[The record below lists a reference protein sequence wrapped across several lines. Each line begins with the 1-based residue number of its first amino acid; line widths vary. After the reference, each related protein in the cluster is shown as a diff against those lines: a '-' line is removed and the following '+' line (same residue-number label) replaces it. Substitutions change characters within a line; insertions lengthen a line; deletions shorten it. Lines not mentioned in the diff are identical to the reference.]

1 MSNNCFTH
9 PFSDFSEP
17 SNQNYTR
24 NLFTKSLI
32 QNSINLNSL
41 PQIFE
46 KYAGNTKQYI
56 IEPEPKEFLKRPIFQ
71 QQVYHQDNEINNE
84 KDPRMKA
91 EFYQEKATYANP
103 LNSLINPLQP
113 AADDIF
119 RRDFIPF
126 QAAREQE
133 YDGDMDDF
141 EGRSQTNNL
150 NVNSKKI
157 KKLNVPSKNNNFER
171 KPDNF
176 ERTPN
181 NFERNPN
188 NFERKLNNFERN
200 PNNFEKNPNSFERKP
215 NNFERKSNIYES
227 EPPAPS
233 INPQFLETKHFSGKD
248 LTELIRKEHQKLP
261 IFNRSKVILESIE
274 KEQVVVISGDTG
286 CGKSTQV
293 PKYIYLDARSK
304 NKKVKIVCTQPR
316 RMAALN
322 LAKRVA
328 FELNERLGGIVG
340 YQISLDSK
348 KNEHTA
354 ILYVTNGI
362 FLQSL
367 IHDKMIFEEVTHVIL
382 DEIHERDID
391 SDFTMIAMKHLL
403 NENPHIKLI
412 LMSAT
417 INVQLFVNYF
427 SRDEIQNCHNKEY
440 NYSLNANSKKW
451 EKLNNW
457 EDFDPKVSWMDKIP
471 AEEENIP
478 WTNIKIKK
486 EREVN
491 LYGIN
496 KKVDRSKDMHLEQYN
511 INMNDLPAYSVEI
524 PTEKSFYHVTTFY
537 IDSIENY
544 LGKQLM
550 NGIEFR
556 YIDFDRKKPTLHYE
570 CAQLA
575 IAIIKN
581 ILTKD
586 DQEKQMLS
594 QKNMAYPK
602 SLDGSI
608 LIFLP
613 GFLINNK

>member
-1 MSNNCFTH
+1 MSLLSFLFSQMKNNFFTD

-32 QNSINLNSL
+32 QNSTNLNSL
-41 PQIFE
+41 PQILE
-46 KYAGNTKQYI
+46 KYAGNNPSYPKQYI
-56 IEPEPKEFLKRPIFQ
+56 IEPEPKEFLKRSIFQ
-71 QQVYHQDNEINNE
+71 QQVCHQDNKINND
-84 KDPRMKA
+84 KDPRIKA
-91 EFYQEKATYANP
+91 EFYQEKVIYADNP
-103 LNSLINPLQP
+103 LNSLINMPLKP
-113 AADDIF
+113 TDDDIF

-126 QAAREQE
+126 QAREQREQE
-133 YDGDMDDF
+133 SDGDIQELERRGAFKTDNF
-141 EGRSQTNNL
+141 
-150 NVNSKKI
+150 NVSSKKI
-157 KKLNVPSKNNNFER
+157 KKFNVPTKYKPNHFER

-176 ERTPN
+176 EKTYNN
-181 NFERNPN
+181 NFEGNPIN
-188 NFERKLNNFERN
+188 
-200 PNNFEKNPNSFERKP
+200 FERKP
-215 NNFERKSNIYES
+215 NNYEA
-227 EPPAPS
+227 EPLAPS
-233 INPQFLETKHFSGKD
+233 INPQYLEPKHFSGKD
-248 LTELIRKEHQKLP
+248 LTELIRREHQKLP

-304 NKKVKIVCTQPR
+304 NKRVKIVCTQPR

-367 IHDKMIFEEVTHVIL
+367 IHDKNIFEEVTHVIL

-427 SRDEIQNCHNKEY
+427 SRDEIKNCHNKEY

-457 EDFDPKVSWMDKIP
+457 EDFDPKISWMDKAP

-491 LYGIN
+491 LYGVN
-496 KKVDRSKDMHLEQYN
+496 KKVDGSKDMHLEQYN

-524 PTEKSFYHVTTFY
+524 PSDKNNYRVKTFY
-537 IDSIENY
+537 IDTMENY
-544 LGKQLM
+544 AGKQLM

-556 YIDFDRKKPTLHYE
+556 YIDFDRKKPNLHYE
-570 CAQLA
+570 CVQLA
-575 IAIIKN
+575 IVIIKN
-581 ILTKD
+581 ILNKD
-586 DQEKQMLS
+586 DEEKQKLN
-594 QKNMAYPK
+594 QKNMAFRK

-613 GFLINNK
+613 GF